1 MSIIDAGVP
10 KLKMDCGGGEYAL
23 FCGICHGFV
32 GSGAIKVSNKSSE
45 SGHIKSKSRSAD
57 NGMCGRLEL
66 DIVGVWSP
74 KAENWDGV
82 G

>member
-1 MSIIDAGVP
+1 MHSN
-10 KLKMDCGGGEYAL
+10 
-23 FCGICHGFV
+23 
-32 GSGAIKVSNKSSE
+32 IKYQSSE